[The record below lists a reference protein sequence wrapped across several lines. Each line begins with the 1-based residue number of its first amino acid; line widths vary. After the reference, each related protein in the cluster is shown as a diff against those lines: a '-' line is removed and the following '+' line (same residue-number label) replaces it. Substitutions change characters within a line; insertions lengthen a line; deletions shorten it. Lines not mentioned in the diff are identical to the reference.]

1 MPHIP
6 GVSHR
11 RRASLTSS
19 RGSSIDE
26 ARHGGGDEVNK
37 EDETVMDDAQGSMLS
52 HIISQLRPGADLSRV
67 TLPTFI
73 LEPRS
78 MLERI
83 TNFMAHPETMLPIT
97 KIEDPVQRFVAVTKF
112 YLSGW
117 HIKPPGV
124 KKPLNPI
131 LGEIFTGYWEY
142 PDGTKGYYVSE
153 QTSHHPPKSSYFFM
167 APEHNIRIDG
177 CLKPRSKFLGNSA
190 ASLMEGIAVLRLVN
204 TGERYF
210 VTQPNMYARGI
221 LFGTMKYELGDHAYI
236 RCPDTGM
243 VADLEFKTRGYF
255 SGTYNAI
262 GGFIKDSHGKNLFEL
277 SGLWNEEMYIKDLT
291 TGKKELLFDASHA
304 KHSPPL
310 ARPLEEQE
318 EHESQRLWH
327 DVTEAVKRRDQ
338 DVATDAK
345 AKVEEMQREEAAKRN
360 SDGVEWHP
368 RLFRRVQAGQGG
380 SEQGEED
387 LEWILNTKVD
397 GETPDDITKQIL
409 QIHAILPGQKP
420 ERQFDIPGRSARQY
434 QSVQETPQ
442 QPASQ
447 ELMTQ
452 DAALHDTTA
461 QPTAQPFCS
470 EPGPSPTA
478 FTPISSDSINLDG
491 SAPLEPNRSLSK
503 NTFPSNPSN
512 PPLVPLEK
520 PGPHP
525 EVISDSTEAKIAKDL
540 PPSKLLNSNPEPEPF
555 RHDKLRRRDSE
566 TQEDDEFV
574 DAQS

>member
-1 MPHIP
+1 MDE
-6 GVSHR
+6 
-11 RRASLTSS
+11 T
-19 RGSSIDE
+19 RGD
-26 ARHGGGDEVNK
+26 DVNK

-83 TNFMAHPETMLPIT
+83 TNFMAHPETMLPIS
-97 KIEDPVQRFVAVTKF
+97 KIDDPVQRFVAVTKF

-131 LGEIFTGYWEY
+131 LGEIFTGYWDY

-167 APEHNIRIDG
+167 APEHHIRIDG
-177 CLKPRSKFLGNSA
+177 CLRPRSKFLGNSA
-190 ASLMEGIAVLRLVN
+190 ASLMEGIAVMRLLN

-236 RCPDTGM
+236 RCPETGM
-243 VADLEFKTRGYF
+243 SADLEFKTRGYF

-291 TGKKELLFDASHA
+291 TGKKEVLFDASHA

-318 EHESQRLWH
+318 DRESQKLWH

-345 AKVEEMQREEAAKRN
+345 AKIEDMQREEAAKRN
-360 SDGVEWHP
+360 SEGVEWHP
-368 RLFRRVQAGQGG
+368 RLFRRVQAGPGG

-387 LEWILNTKVD
+387 LEWIISTKVD
-397 GETPDDITKQIL
+397 GKTPEDVVKQIL
-409 QIHAILPGQKP
+409 QIHAILPGQSP
-420 ERQFDIPGRSARQY
+420 ERQFNIPVRSSNQQQSAQPEV
-434 QSVQETPQ
+434 QQPEPAQLNPKQPSVQQATSTVPS
-442 QPASQ
+442 QPV
-447 ELMTQ
+447 LTG
-452 DAALHDTTA
+452 
-461 QPTAQPFCS
+461 
-470 EPGPSPTA
+470 PGPGVQPPHQSIDTN
-478 FTPISSDSINLDG
+478 INLDG
-491 SAPLEPNRSLSK
+491 AASLEPRRSVSK
-503 NTFPSNPSN
+503 NPFPSDPSNPAIIPYGKTKSQ
-512 PPLVPLEK
+512 
-520 PGPHP
+520 P
-525 EVISDSTEAKIAKDL
+525 EIVRDSTKERIAEQL
-540 PPSKLLNSNPEPEPF
+540 PPSKLLNSNPEPEP
-555 RHDKLRRRDSE
+555 RMADTLHRTDSE
-566 TQEDDEFV
+566 TQEDEEFV